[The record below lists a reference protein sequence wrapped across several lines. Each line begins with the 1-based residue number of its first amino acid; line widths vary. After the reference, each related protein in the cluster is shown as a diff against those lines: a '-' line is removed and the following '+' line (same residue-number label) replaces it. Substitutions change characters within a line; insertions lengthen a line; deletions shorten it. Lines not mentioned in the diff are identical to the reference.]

1 MSGPEDFDFFFF
13 LPFCYIVDVHTPS
26 PLYGEG
32 MGYHRLGGLEPS
44 DWTLL
49 LLLILIVFSLISIK
63 YYG

>member
-1 MSGPEDFDFFFF
+1 MSGPEDFDFFCFSFF
-13 LPFCYIVDVHTPS
+13 IVDAHAPS